1 MDDQRSTIAVLYA
14 AKSTVDSKGSNET
27 QLIDARTF
35 AEREGL
41 EVIATYADE
50 NESAFH
56 GNRGPELAAA
66 LDHAERIGGS
76 IVVQHSDRLARGDG
90 VQARHLVQLV
100 FEAKRRG
107 ISLRSVEDD
116 SSLESVLMAAAMGER
131 NTEDSRRKS
140 AAIKAGLA
148 RRRASGRRTGGQT
161 YGLTWRRNEDDE
173 RETVPEPAQAAIVER
188 IYAEYLAGRNILQ
201 IVKAL
206 NGDRIRASRG
216 GKWKPAVISSVLANP
231 LYAGLVRDGEKLIE
245 AQHEAIIDR
254 RRWEEAQALRKA
266 KAQTHRTGRSTLGQ
280 HLFRKGFLRCGECG
294 AAMVPRTERNKDG
307 SLRET
312 YRCYGRY
319 TDPAHC
325 SMQQQPRA
333 PIDSAVYA
341 YFEQVGLDV
350 EATRDQL
357 AAATERKVAEV
368 SALLDV
374 AKREASA
381 AAARLSRVKRDYAAG
396 ELSAAEWRE
405 FRDELQPDAEAA
417 VAERDRLS
425 AQLAEVKTGPKLE
438 GLEDDV
444 LQQLADIRAAIAGE
458 VTSAAGVEGVRA
470 TLLRLFDR
478 FVLHHG
484 QPKAAHLE
492 LIGEEYWIEPMINKR
507 AVAGYDEKLRP
518 VLERKPLDQA
528 GKNGSS
534 GLVLLNPVIS
544 PISAYE

>member
-1 MDDQRSTIAVLYA
+1 MDDQQSAFAVLYA
-14 AKSTVDSKGSNET
+14 AKSTVDTKGSNET
-27 QLIDARTF
+27 QLADARAF
-35 AEREGL
+35 AEREAL
-41 EVIATYADE
+41 DVIATYADE

-66 LDHAERIGGS
+66 LDHAEQLGGS

-107 ISLRSVEDD
+107 IRLRSVEDD

-161 YGLTWRRNEDDE
+161 YGLTWRRNEQDE
-173 RETVPEPAQAAIVER
+173 RETVPKPAQAAIVER
-188 IYAEYLAGRNILQ
+188 IYAEYLAGRNVLQ

-206 NGDRIRASRG
+206 NGDRIPAFRG
-216 GKWKPAVISSVLANP
+216 GKWKPAVVSSVLANP
-231 LYAGLVRDGEKLIE
+231 LYAGLVRDGEKLID
-245 AQHEAIIDR
+245 AQHEAIVDR
-254 RRWEEAQALRKA
+254 ERWEEAQALRKA

-294 AAMVPRTERNKDG
+294 AAMLPRTERNKDG

-319 TDPAHC
+319 TDPDHC
-325 SMQQQPRA
+325 SMRQQPRA

-357 AAATERKVAEV
+357 AAATERKVAEIG
-368 SALLDV
+368 ALLDA
-374 AKREASA
+374 AKREAAA
-381 AAARLSRVKRDYAAG
+381 AAARLSRVRRDYAAE
-396 ELSAAEWRE
+396 ELSASEWRE
-405 FRDELQPDAEAA
+405 FRDELQPQAEAA
-417 VAERDRLS
+417 VAERDRLEM
-425 AQLAEVKTGPKLE
+425 QLAEIKAGPKLD
-438 GLEDDV
+438 GLEDEV
-444 LQQLADIRAAIAGE
+444 LQQLADIRAAVAGQ
-458 VTSAAGVEGVRA
+458 VRDAVGVEGVRA

-478 FVLHHG
+478 FILHHS
-484 QPKAAHLE
+484 QPQKAHLE
-492 LIGEEYWIEPMINKR
+492 LLGEEHWIEPLINER

-518 VLERKPLDQA
+518 VLERKPLDKA
-528 GKNGSS
+528 ENNGSS
-534 GLVLLNPVIS
+534 GLVWL
-544 PISAYE
+544 

>member
-1 MDDQRSTIAVLYA
+1 MGEQVSALAVLYA
-14 AKSTVDSKGSNET
+14 AKSTIDEKGSNAT
-27 QLIDARTF
+27 QLADARAF

-41 EVIATYADE
+41 EVIDEYEDE
-50 NESAFH
+50 NASGYH

-66 LDHAERIGGS
+66 LEHAERLGGS
-76 IVVQHSDRLARGDG
+76 LIVQHSDRLARGDG

-100 FEAKRRG
+100 FEARRHG
-107 ISLRSVEDD
+107 IRLRSVEDD

-161 YGLTWRRNEDDE
+161 YGLTWRRNENDE
-173 RETVPEPAQAAIVER
+173 RETIPEPAQAAIVER
-188 IYAEYLAGRNILQ
+188 IYAEYLAGRNVLQ

-206 NGDRIRASRG
+206 NGDGIRAMRG
-216 GKWKPAVISSVLANP
+216 GKWKPPTISSVLANP

-245 AQHEAIIDR
+245 AEHEPIIER
-254 RRWEEAQALRKA
+254 RRWEEVQALRKA
-266 KAQTHRTGRSTLGQ
+266 KAQTHRTGRSTLGR

-294 AAMVPRTERNKDG
+294 EAMVPRTERNKDG

-325 SMQQQPRA
+325 SMPQLRRA

-357 AAATERKVAEV
+357 AAATERKLAEV
-368 SALLDV
+368 SALLEA
-374 AKREASA
+374 AKAEASA
-381 AAARLSRVKRDYAAG
+381 AAARLARVKRDYAAG
-396 ELSAAEWRE
+396 ELNAAEWRE
-405 FRDELQPDAEAA
+405 FRDELRPEAEAA
-417 VAERDRLS
+417 EAEAERL
-425 AQLAEVKTGPKLE
+425 ATQLAEVKAGPKLE

-444 LQQLADIRAAIAGE
+444 LGQLAEIRAAVAGE
-458 VTSAAGVEGVRA
+458 VKDADGVEGARA

-478 FVLHHG
+478 FTLHQG
-484 QPKAAHLE
+484 RPGSTHLE
-492 LIGEEYWIEPMINKR
+492 LIDKNYWIEPLMSEH
-507 AVAGYDEKLRP
+507 AVTGYDEKLRP
-518 VLERKPLDQA
+518 ILERKPLDKA
-528 GKNGSS
+528 ENNGKS
-534 GLVLLNPVIS
+534 GFVLLNPVIS
-544 PISAYE
+544 PISA